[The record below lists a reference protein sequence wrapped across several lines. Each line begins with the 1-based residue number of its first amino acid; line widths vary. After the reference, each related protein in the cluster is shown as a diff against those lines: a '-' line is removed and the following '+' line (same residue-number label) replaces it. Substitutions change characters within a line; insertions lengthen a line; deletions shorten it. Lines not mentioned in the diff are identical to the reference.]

1 MCWPSTVAVVLISGE
16 KSYTLHK
23 GETFYLS
30 GKNRH
35 YLKNEKKTT
44 AKVLWIS
51 TPPLF

>member
-1 MCWPSTVAVVLISGE
+1 VCSSDLTLVCGE
-16 KSYTLHK
+16 ESHVIHK

-44 AKVLWIS
+44 AKVIWVS